1 MSHEP
6 YLELAASYALGALE
20 GDERS
25 RFEAHLRE
33 GCRECEV
40 VVSECGET
48 LAALAA
54 DLPPVTPPAR
64 LKAALMTRIGAE
76 TRPSRALDWRSPW
89 WAPWRLTLAGALAVA
104 AVAVL
109 YLSWQVTTLDR
120 ELARRSGELADLRAK
135 VAEQQQLLAVLRAPD
150 TRVAALG
157 GLKPSPAAHGR
168 MWWNREA
175 GGLFVAAGL
184 PAAPGGKTYQL
195 WAIAG
200 GKPVSAGIFAVDAGG
215 GATLPVKPLPSI
227 GNVEVF
233 AVTLEPAGGLP
244 QPSGEMYLAGK
255 VL

>member
-1 MSHEP
+1 M
-6 YLELAASYALGALE
+6 
-20 GDERS
+20 
-25 RFEAHLRE
+25 
-33 GCRECEV
+33 
-40 VVSECGET
+40 
-48 LAALAA
+48 
-54 DLPPVTPPAR
+54 
-64 LKAALMTRIGAE
+64 
-76 TRPSRALDWRSPW
+76 
-89 WAPWRLTLAGALAVA
+89 A

-120 ELARRSGELADLRAK
+120 DLSRRSGEIADLRAK
-135 VAEQQQLLAVLRAPD
+135 VAEQQQLLVLLRAPD

-195 WAIAG
+195 WAIAS
-200 GKPVSAGIFAVDAGG
+200 GKPVSAGIFDVDAGG
-215 GATLPVKPLPSI
+215 AATFPVNPLPSI
-227 GNVEVF
+227 GDVEMF
-233 AVTLEPAGGLP
+233 AVTLEPAGGLA

>member
-1 MSHEP
+1 MIES
-6 YLELAASYALGALE
+6 
-20 GDERS
+20 
-25 RFEAHLRE
+25 
-33 GCRECEV
+33 
-40 VVSECGET
+40 GET

-54 DLPPVTPPAR
+54 GLPPVTPPAR
-64 LKAALMTRIGAE
+64 VKTALMSRIEAE
-76 TRPSRALDWRSPW
+76 ARPLRPPDPRSPW

-109 YLSWQVTTLDR
+109 GLSWQVTTLDR

-175 GGLFVAAGL
+175 GGLFVATGL

-200 GKPVSAGIFAVDAGG
+200 GKPVSAGIFGVDARG
-215 GATLPVKPLPSI
+215 GATLPVKPLPSL
-227 GNVEVF
+227 GDVEMF

>member
-1 MSHEP
+1 M
-6 YLELAASYALGALE
+6 
-20 GDERS
+20 
-25 RFEAHLRE
+25 
-33 GCRECEV
+33 
-40 VVSECGET
+40 
-48 LAALAA
+48 
-54 DLPPVTPPAR
+54 
-64 LKAALMTRIGAE
+64 
-76 TRPSRALDWRSPW
+76 
-89 WAPWRLTLAGALAVA
+89 A

-120 ELARRSGELADLRAK
+120 DLSRRSGEIADLRAK
-135 VAEQQQLLAVLRAPD
+135 VAEQQQLLVLLRAPD

-195 WAIAG
+195 WAIAS
-200 GKPVSAGIFAVDAGG
+200 GKPVSAGIFDVDAGG
-215 GATLPVKPLPSI
+215 SATLPVKPLPSLGDI
-227 GNVEVF
+227 EMF